1 MAEACRIYVTRPISD
16 AARVRLCDA
25 CSDIKINPE
34 RRTLTRDELIRSLR
48 HRDAVIAFLTDKID
62 AEVIERAETLRVIA
76 NCAVGFDNI
85 DVRAATARGIVVTNT
100 PDVLTDATADLAW
113 MLLMAIARRIVE
125 ADRFVRSGQFRG
137 WEPDLMLGA
146 DVSGK
151 TLGVIGAGRV
161 GSAFAKRSMGFGMRV
176 VYVNPEPSESLER
189 DLDARRVDLETAL
202 GEADFVSLHVPLTAE
217 TRHLISRD
225 RIALMKPT
233 AYLVNTSRGP
243 VVDEA
248 ALVDALRA
256 RRIAGAALDVFEL
269 EPDLAAGLADLD
281 NVVLAPHIGSATT
294 GTRTRMIMLA
304 ADNVFAAMRGEVPHN
319 IVNPEALLKRDEPTA
334 ATRSDA
340 CPPG

>member
-25 CSDIKINPE
+25 CSDIEINPE

-48 HRDAVIAFLTDKID
+48 HRDAVIAFLTDEID

-113 MLLMAIARRIVE
+113 TLLMAIARRIVE
-125 ADRFVRSGQFRG
+125 ADRFVRSGRFRG

-146 DVSGK
+146 DLSGQ

-176 VYVNPEPSESLER
+176 LYVNPEPNESLER
-189 DLDARRVDLETAL
+189 DLGARRVDLETAL
-202 GEADFVSLHVPLTAE
+202 READFVSLHVPLTAE

-256 RRIAGAALDVFEL
+256 RRIAGAALDVFEH

-294 GTRTRMIMLA
+294 ETRTRMIMLA
-304 ADNVFAAMRGEVPHN
+304 ADNVFAAMRGERPPN
-319 IVNPEALLKRDEPTA
+319 IVNPEALPKRDEPMA